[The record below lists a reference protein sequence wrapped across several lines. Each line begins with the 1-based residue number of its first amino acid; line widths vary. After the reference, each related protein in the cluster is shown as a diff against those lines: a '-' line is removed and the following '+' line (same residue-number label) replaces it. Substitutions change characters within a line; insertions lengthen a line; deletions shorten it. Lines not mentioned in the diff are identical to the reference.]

1 MKRLL
6 AGLLLAASALATAA
20 PIPFE
25 VYIKLHN
32 GMPEAELVS
41 QAGAPDYS
49 SDGPTTKTKSETGV
63 TESNTRALSWIANDT
78 IPYTTTVTLRNGVV
92 VDITR
97 DKKL

>member
-1 MKRLL
+1 M
-6 AGLLLAASALATAA
+6 
-20 PIPFE
+20 
-25 VYIKLHN
+25 
-32 GMPEAELVS
+32 
-41 QAGAPDYS
+41 
-49 SDGPTTKTKSETGV
+49 